1 LHPGPTEIHYVTH
14 RSHQM
19 QKRMFDVTCPGMLF
33 VKPIPVPPKN
43 EK

>member
-1 LHPGPTEIHYVTH
+1 MHYVTH

-19 QKRMFDVTCPGMLF
+19 QKHKLDVTCPGVLF
-33 VKPIPVPPKN
+33 METALGPAEH